1 MSVEIAIADAARIIG
16 VSRARVYQRARDAAA
31 MSSRPLPVHNRAS
44 RARGIRDGRQW
55 FLDLD
60 DVLAWRAEREA
71 AGLPVGPIPASIAD
85 HLVTAPPPIPPIVG
99 LPNLSP
105 F

>member
-16 VSRARVYQRARDAAA
+16 VSRARVYQRVRDAAA
-31 MSSRPLPVHNRAS
+31 MASRPLPAHTRAS
-44 RARGIRDGRQW
+44 RARGNWGGKLW
-55 FLDLD
+55 FLDIE

-85 HLVTAPPPIPPIVG
+85 HLVTAPPQIPPIVG
-99 LPNLSP
+99 MPNFSP